1 MISPTEIKQ
10 KAERKYAAFL
20 SASLTG
26 EPFFP
31 YELPVGALPKDFIA
45 LKKAVASLIDH
56 SKETVGYGYTLELRS
71 RKTRSYGEQ
80 SLPEKIYIAT
90 ETDYLKL
97 LKKEQAFAQFNSD
110 VALIRAQLPEL
121 NAWIGRHPKRVIDSA
136 GTWEDLLK
144 VCHYFK
150 ANPAPNL
157 YIRELPIA
165 VHTKFIEDNKKVLRS
180 LLEEILPE
188 NNPIAAEGERDY
200 AFEKRFSLRY
210 CEPLISL
217 RFLDPAL
224 QASYGFPVA
233 DFSLAISD
241 FAQLPLAGARCFIVE
256 NKMPFLTLPP
266 LENGLAIFGA
276 GYAVGLLKSTEWLS
290 RCPIFYWGDM
300 DVDGFSILA
309 RLRSHFPQTQ
319 SILMDTPT
327 YERFRPFAVTVEV
340 RSTVTLAH
348 LTAAEQA
355 LCDRLTQQQQRLEQE
370 RISQDYVNQCLQ
382 RLAL

>member
-10 KAERKYAAFL
+10 KAKRNYAAFL
-20 SASLTG
+20 TASLTG
-26 EPFFP
+26 DRFFP
-31 YELPVGALPKDFIA
+31 YELPVGALPKDFMA
-45 LKKAVASLIDH
+45 LKEAVADLIDH

-71 RKTRSYGEQ
+71 RKNRSYGEQ

-97 LKKEQAFAQFNSD
+97 LKKEQAFAQFKSD

-121 NAWIGRHPKRVIDSA
+121 DAWIGRHPKRVIDSA
-136 GTWEDLLK
+136 GIWEDLLK

-150 ANPAPNL
+150 ANPTPNL
-157 YIRELPIA
+157 YIRELPIT
-165 VHTKFIEDNKKVLRS
+165 VHTKFIEDNKKFLRS

-188 NNPIAAEGERDY
+188 NDLIAVEGERDY
-200 AFEKRFSLRY
+200 TFEKRFSLRY
-210 CEPLISL
+210 CEPMISL

-224 QASYGFPVA
+224 QLKHEFPVA
-233 DFSLAISD
+233 DFSLAVSD
-241 FAQLPLAGARCFIVE
+241 FAQLPLTGARCFIVE

-266 LENGLAIFGA
+266 LKNGLAIFGS
-276 GYAVGLLKSTEWLS
+276 GYAVGLLKSAEWLS

-309 RLRSHFPQTQ
+309 RLRPHFPQTQ
-319 SILMDTPT
+319 SILMDTQT
-327 YERFRPFAVTVEV
+327 YERFQPFAVTVEV
-340 RSTVTLAH
+340 KSTIPLAH

-355 LCDRLTQQQQRLEQE
+355 LCDRLARQQQRLEQE
-370 RISQDYVNQCLQ
+370 RVSQDYVNQCLQ